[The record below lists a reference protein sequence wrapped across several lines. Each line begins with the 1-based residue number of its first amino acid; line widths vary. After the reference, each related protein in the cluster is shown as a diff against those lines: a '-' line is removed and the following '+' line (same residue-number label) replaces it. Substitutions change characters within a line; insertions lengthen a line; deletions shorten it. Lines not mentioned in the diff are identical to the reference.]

1 MISFGISGNGS
12 DRAEDQRADRYCN
25 VSHDRPPC
33 SANVEANGYGEIE
46 RFTGDIRRRWREG
59 LRAPHGVDRFLIESR
74 RSRGPYDAARNDLAV
89 AIEREGEFCRTG
101 LVPRAGGGRIAFV
114 ALDLLGNSAMP

>member
-1 MISFGISGNGS
+1 MGATAQTISAPTAIAMPLMMRLF
-12 DRAEDQRADRYCN
+12 
-25 VSHDRPPC
+25 V
-33 SANVEANGYGEIE
+33 SANVEANWHGEFE
-46 RFTGDIRRRWREG
+46 RFTGHVRRRWREG

-101 LVPRAGGGRIAFV
+101 LVPRAGGGRIALV